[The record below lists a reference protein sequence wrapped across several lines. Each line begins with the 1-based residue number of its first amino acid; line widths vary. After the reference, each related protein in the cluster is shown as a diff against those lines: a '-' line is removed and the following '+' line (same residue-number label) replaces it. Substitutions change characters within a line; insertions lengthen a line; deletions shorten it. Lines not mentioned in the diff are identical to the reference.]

1 VAVTVSGA
9 GRPIVREQRVPS
21 IKPGE
26 QKTVSIPLAASPP
39 TGRPVTIT
47 VEVKRVPG
55 EEKVDNNR
63 QRFPAIFTR

>member
-1 VAVTVSGA
+1 M
-9 GRPIVREQRVPS
+9 REQRLPS

-26 QKTVSIPLAASPP
+26 QKTVTIPLAASPP

-47 VEVKRVPG
+47 VEVKPVPG
-55 EEKVDNNR
+55 EKKVDNNT